1 MWSQPKFID
10 NGRFSRTRA
19 TGNDNLFSIQI
30 GKILDVKFGIKF
42 FIKKWKV
49 KCNFAREKLL
59 MSLQQNPDEFYNKLR
74 EQLYETSN
82 WPTEYLYKF
91 IVPTKVEKI
100 KKIED
105 LFDNL
110 GAVINTIESKNGNY
124 TSVSINVQM
133 KDPDAVI
140 SKYKEVVLKVEGVI
154 SL

>member
-1 MWSQPKFID
+1 
-10 NGRFSRTRA
+10 
-19 TGNDNLFSIQI
+19 
-30 GKILDVKFGIKF
+30 LDVKFGIKF